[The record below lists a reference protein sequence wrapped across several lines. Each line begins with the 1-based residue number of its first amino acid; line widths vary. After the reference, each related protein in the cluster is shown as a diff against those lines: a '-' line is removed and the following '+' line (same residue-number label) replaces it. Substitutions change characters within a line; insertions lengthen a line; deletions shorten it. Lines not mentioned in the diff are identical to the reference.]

1 MRGVKSALG
10 SALVVVTA
18 MPPVLALAQP
28 SGVAR
33 DIAWPPAGVS
43 TPLGMLAPP
52 EIEAEVR
59 RAGFEPTSRP
69 LQRGR
74 VYVLFA
80 LDPYDMDVKLTVD
93 AGSGRVL
100 WVAGVDGT
108 RYGGPGY
115 FSYRPWSRYERPP
128 TPPGD
133 IPNVWPG
140 KNNSGSVR
148 SSASLRP
155 ALPLPRTRPADL
167 TSAAAP
173 PPRPAPQAQEIQGV
187 GVGGQGGVEQ
197 SAGLLALPKSRNT
210 LGPQRHKARGAPGFG
225 VAGIQSLERLGVAAF
240 LHEAFG

>member
-1 MRGVKSALG
+1 MRSIKWALA
-10 SALVVVTA
+10 SALVVVAA
-18 MPPVLALAQP
+18 MPPVLALAQ
-28 SGVAR
+28 SNGAAR

-43 TPLGMLAPP
+43 ATAGALAPP

-59 RAGFEPTSRP
+59 RAGFEPMSRP

-100 WVAGVDGT
+100 WVAGVSGT
-108 RYGGPGY
+108 RYGGAGY
-115 FSYRPWSRYERPP
+115 FSHRPWSRYERPP
-128 TPPGD
+128 APPGD
-133 IPNVWPG
+133 IPNIWPG

-167 TSAAAP
+167 TSAAAKETAP
-173 PPRPAPQAQEIQGV
+173 PPHPAHQAREGREGDEPKTTAPV
-187 GVGGQGGVEQ
+187 RSDV
-197 SAGLLALPKSRNT
+197 APAAKALPM
-210 LGPQRHKARGAPGFG
+210 APTMVP
-225 VAGIQSLERLGVAAF
+225 VAPLE
-240 LHEAFG
+240 